1 MENKETSFVEFAGNM
16 GIIFIFVA
24 IFMYP
29 FHRTGNAFW
38 MILGM
43 ILTPTLGLAIFVCLC
58 MGAGANPTKFEP
70 FWALVGL
77 WAGICLL
84 MTGIE
89 WLRKEA
95 TK

>member
-1 MENKETSFVEFAGNM
+1 MEEKSKSFVEFAGEM
-16 GIIFIFVA
+16 GILFIFVA

-38 MILGM
+38 IVLGIILA
-43 ILTPTLGLAIFVCLC
+43 PTLGLLMFVCLC
-58 MGAGANPTKFEP
+58 MGAGANPTNFGP
-70 FWALVGL
+70 FWVCVGV

-84 MTGIE
+84 MNGIE

-95 TK
+95 